1 MAAAESKTL
10 QWRKSSW
17 SANDVNCVEVAF
29 SCGDVHMRD
38 SKDPAG
44 QHLRFGQRAWSAFVR
59 GLRDDHLGRGA
70 APSC

>member
-1 MAAAESKTL
+1 MATEESQTL

-29 SCGDVHMRD
+29 SGGDVYTRD
-38 SKDPAG
+38 SKNPAG

-59 GLRDDHLGRGA
+59 GARDGHFGVRET
-70 APSC
+70 PRC